1 MSNEE
6 GFPTGLVIIL
16 ALIGTLAAT
25 GGMVAYLASQM
36 PH

>member
-16 ALIGTLAAT
+16 ALIVSLATT
-25 GGMVAYLASQM
+25 GGVIAYLASQM